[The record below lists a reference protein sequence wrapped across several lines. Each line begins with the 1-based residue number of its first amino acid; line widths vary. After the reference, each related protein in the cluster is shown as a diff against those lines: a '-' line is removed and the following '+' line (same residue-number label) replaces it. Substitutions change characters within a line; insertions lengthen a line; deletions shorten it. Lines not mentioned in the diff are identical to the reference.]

1 MNQPLRVCM
10 CTPELAPLAKTGGLA
25 DAVGGLTRALA
36 TAGCDVR
43 VMLPAYSS
51 VDRAAIRAVSIGSAG
66 VDLGPSR
73 VEVDLYEGRL
83 PASPIPVYLIAH
95 EPSFN
100 RPGLYGEHGVDY
112 PDNLRRFTVYGRGV
126 LALLRR
132 TAWSPDVVHCHD
144 WQTAL
149 LPVWLRVEPAAL
161 PHETSTVL
169 TVHNLAYQGVFDA
182 DDLPLTGL
190 GRDLFTP
197 RGIEFWGRVNVLKGG
212 LAFADLLT
220 TVSRQY
226 AAEIQ
231 TPEFGCGLDGVLR
244 DRRDDLVGIQNGV
257 DYTVWDPASDV
268 FIPARFTA
276 EDLSGKA
283 ACKRHL
289 QEAHGLAVDPAV
301 PVLGLVAR
309 LAEQKGV
316 DLLGATADAII
327 GLGAQLALLGSG
339 DPRYEALFRTLQ
351 ARYPKRVAVALGFD
365 EPLAH
370 LIVAGA
376 DAYLMPSRYEPSGLN
391 QLYSLRYGTVPVVR
405 RTGGL
410 ADTIVDATP
419 DALARDV
426 ATGFVFDAYT
436 PDAFLEAVKRAV
448 FAFRDAAAWRRLQQA
463 GMRADFSWRVAV
475 PHYLD
480 AYRRAAARRAARR

>member
-1 MNQPLRVCM
+1 VNQPLRVCI

-25 DAVGGLTRALA
+25 DAAGGLTRALA
-36 TAGCDVR
+36 AAGCDVR
-43 VMLPAYSS
+43 VALPAYRSI
-51 VDRAAIRAVSIGSAG
+51 DRDALHAVSIGSAG
-66 VDLGPSR
+66 VRLGPSW
-73 VEVDLYEGRL
+73 VEVELYEGRL
-83 PASPIPVYLIAH
+83 PGTSIPVYLVSH

-100 RPGLYGEHGVDY
+100 RPGLYGEHGADY
-112 PDNLRRFTVYGRGV
+112 PDNLRRFSVYGRGV

-132 TAWSPDVVHCHD
+132 TAWHPDVVHCHD

-161 PHETSTVL
+161 PSETATVF
-169 TVHNLAYQGVFDA
+169 TIHNLAYQGVFDA

-190 GRDLFTP
+190 GRDVFTP

-212 LAFADLLT
+212 LLFADLLT

-244 DRRDDLVGIQNGV
+244 DRRDDLVAIQNGV
-257 DYTVWDPASDV
+257 DYTVWDPASDAL
-268 FIPARFTA
+268 IPARFTPG
-276 EDLSGKA
+276 DLSGKA

-289 QEAHGLAVDPAV
+289 QETHGIAIDPAV
-301 PVLGLVAR
+301 PLFGLVAR

-327 GLGAQLALLGSG
+327 GLDAQLVLLGSG
-339 DPRYEALFRTLQ
+339 DPRYETLFRTLH
-351 ARYPKRVAVALGFD
+351 ARYPARVAVALGFD
-365 EPLAH
+365 EALAH
-370 LIVAGA
+370 RIVAGA

-391 QLYSLRYGTVPVVR
+391 QLYSLRYGTVPVAR

-410 ADTIVDATP
+410 ADSIVDATP
-419 DALARDV
+419 DALARDA

-436 PDAFLEAVKRAV
+436 PDAFLGAVKRAV
-448 FAFRDAAAWRRLQQA
+448 FAFLDAAAWRRLQQA
-463 GMRADFSWRVAV
+463 GMRADFSWSTAA

-480 AYRRAAARRAARR
+480 AYRRAVARRAAAR